1 MTVPLEKSW
10 NFCDFLKDPGKMARP
25 QVLDFLLDV
34 SKELK
39 SHFKCNGKI
48 HETSRINLEK
58 SFNVIIPEK
67 WEPCK
72 LTDPVIETEID
83 A

>member
-10 NFCDFLKDPGKMARP
+10 NFCDSLKDPGKMARP
-25 QVLDFLLDV
+25 QVLDFLLNV

-39 SHFKCNGKI
+39 YNGKI